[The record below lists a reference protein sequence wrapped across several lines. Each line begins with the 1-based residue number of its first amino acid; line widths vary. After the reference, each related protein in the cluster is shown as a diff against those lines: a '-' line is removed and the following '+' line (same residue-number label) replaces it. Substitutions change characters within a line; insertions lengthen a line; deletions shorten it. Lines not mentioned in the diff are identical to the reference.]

1 LSLTRRLEQHGYSAG
16 AALGL
21 LALAAAVLPTE
32 VGAHPG
38 SEPVRTLAAIVAAA
52 VAVSIVPF
60 AVSIVAVP
68 PDARLVVAATASA
81 GAAAIHFAV
90 LSEHIDEYW
99 LFGLF
104 FFGSGVAQLVW
115 AAAVVVRPERAVV
128 AVGALGN
135 AAIIVLWVVSRT
147 AGLPLGPEAGSPE
160 AVGVADVAATAL
172 EGMILLTTVWYLA
185 RPTVRRPASSAF
197 TLIVAVWAAVI
208 VAVALADH
216 ASAGHDHGHDS
227 GGHEHPHHR

>member
-1 LSLTRRLEQHGYSAG
+1 LSLTRRLEQHGYSVG

-60 AVSIVAVP
+60 AVSMVATP

-115 AAAVVVRPERAVV
+115 ATAVVLRPQRAVV

-160 AVGVADVAATAL
+160 AVGIADVAATAL
-172 EGMILLTTVWYLA
+172 EGMIILTTVWYLA
-185 RPTVRRPASSAF
+185 RPSARRAASSAF

-208 VAVALADH
+208 VAFALAGH
-216 ASAGHDHGHDS
+216 SSAGHDHDS
-227 GGHEHPHHR
+227 GGHEHQHHR